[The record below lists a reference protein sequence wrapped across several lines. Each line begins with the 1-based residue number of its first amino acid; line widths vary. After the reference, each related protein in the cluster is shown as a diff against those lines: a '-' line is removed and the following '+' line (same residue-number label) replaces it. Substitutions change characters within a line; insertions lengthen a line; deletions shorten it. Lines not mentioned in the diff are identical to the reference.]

1 MLYMPHHCLQ
11 VRIMKLKPEFIAQNI
26 EDTQFLVSVAQD
38 GFSGIIRSNPTAA
51 FIVDMLKEP
60 VTQEEIVEAMCS
72 KYDAD
77 REMIAGDVARVL
89 GILRRIGALEE

>member
-11 VRIMKLKPEFIAQNI
+11 VKNMKLKPEYIAQNI
-26 EDTQFLVSVAQD
+26 GGTQFLVSVAQD

-51 FIVDMLKEP
+51 FIVDLLKEP
-60 VTQEEIVEAMCS
+60 VTEEEIVEAMCTR
-72 KYDAD
+72 YDAD
-77 REMIAGDVARVL
+77 RETIAGDVARVL